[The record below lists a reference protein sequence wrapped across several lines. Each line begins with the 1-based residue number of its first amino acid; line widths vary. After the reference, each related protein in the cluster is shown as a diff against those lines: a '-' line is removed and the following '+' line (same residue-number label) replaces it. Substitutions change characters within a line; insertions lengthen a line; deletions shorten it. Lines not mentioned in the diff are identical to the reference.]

1 MNKQSTSNIQ
11 HPTPNIQLPAKRGG
25 FGCSMLDVGCWMLP
39 FFFALTANAQT
50 TNSVAAPLVAPSLPD
65 ASVSFIRV
73 IGALA
78 LVIGLFLGGVWLF
91 RNWQRLA
98 VQRGHAP
105 KLNILET
112 RSLGGRHAIY
122 VVGYN
127 QERFLISSSPGGVN
141 FLSHLPGTTEAEP
154 DAIAK
159 NSPTPSFAQALTQ
172 VLKGK

>member
-1 MNKQSTSNIQ
+1 MILVSS
-11 HPTPNIQLPAKRGG
+11 
-25 FGCSMLDVGCWMLP
+25 
-39 FFFALTANAQT
+39 FFILHSAFAQTNNSALT
-50 TNSVAAPLVAPSLPD
+50 PLVAPSLPD

-91 RNWQRLA
+91 RNWQHLA

-105 KLNILET
+105 KLKILET

-141 FLSHLPGTTEAEP
+141 FLSHLPSATEGEP
-154 DAIAK
+154 AATEK
-159 NSPTPSFAQALTQ
+159 NPSAPSFAQALTQ

>member
-1 MNKQSTSNIQ
+1 MRMILVSASLVL
-11 HPTPNIQLPAKRGG
+11 HSA
-25 FGCSMLDVGCWMLP
+25 F
-39 FFFALTANAQT
+39 AQT
-50 TNSVAAPLVAPSLPD
+50 NDSAAAPLVAPSLPD
-65 ASVSFIRV
+65 ASVSLIRIV
-73 IGALA
+73 GALA

-91 RNWQRLA
+91 RNWQRVA
-98 VQRGHAP
+98 VQRGRAP

-141 FLSHLPGTTEAEP
+141 FLSHLPNAGETGSDPE
-154 DAIAK
+154 AK
-159 NSPTPSFAQALTQ
+159 NPSASSFGQALTH